1 MKPELECES
10 NWPMKAN
17 LWTYVP
23 HPSFPWNARKQSR
36 PAGSFGKHQILWLFC
51 GFSRNRCSVS
61 NMRNMSAAD
70 PAAVIEKVMKVKY
83 ELLLLLQRVIQNIK
97 QWNAM
102 QCNAIS
108 TMMPKQCNDAVIE
121 KVMKVKYQLL
131 LQRVIPNIMQ
141 TSSLKKIIED
151 DIELAHHS

>member
-1 MKPELECES
+1 
-10 NWPMKAN
+10 
-17 LWTYVP
+17 
-23 HPSFPWNARKQSR
+23 
-36 PAGSFGKHQILWLFC
+36 
-51 GFSRNRCSVS
+51 
-61 NMRNMSAAD
+61 
-70 PAAVIEKVMKVKY
+70 MKVKY
-83 ELLLLLQRVIQNIK
+83 ELLLLLLQRVIQNIK
-97 QWNAM
+97 QCNAM

-131 LQRVIPNIMQ
+131 LQRVIPNIKQ